1 MGEEVRMNP
10 EMYSRSQEDYD
21 ALKTAVKQLSSASQ
35 EQFESIKKEK
45 WYNRVF
51 AMVTFSQKGRKRIA
65 EQVSTLAQAQQI
77 LIELLMRLSD
87 NDSSVS
93 RLVVESM
100 EDIKRI
106 QEQNLYLFSK
116 IKKLEDIS
124 LGMKP
129 DMDLNKLSEKNKKV
143 LCACLYF
150 INAQDGNASENQKAF
165 ANQVINYLNVDVR
178 MEHPTA
184 ALEDMDTESKKR
196 ILNCCMEYMFLKNC
210 SDDGYE
216 AYEDFIYEFDFG
228 NKTVKAI
235 EKQIQS
241 FYNLR
246 GLDGF
251 FTKYQAD
258 NFEDID
264 DFFTVDFG
272 DGDDENTASEE
283 ETIEMTDEVISTI
296 LQIKP
301 GETKTYKN
309 KNMHLRAYINC
320 EGNLIFDHCII
331 NYNETDDGDE
341 ITLSNKANLTITNSV
356 IRCKGIDENYF
367 ITCEDADQITLDRNT
382 FEDCSYFIKASSIC
396 TFSMT
401 NCKLHNCFD
410 DFINLDVG
418 HKSSTCIIKNNV
430 IIQDG
435 LNSFYIKEE
444 KPRSAML
451 ISVNSFENN
460 KVEFYNNS
468 IFEEEDF
475 RKAGVK
481 KGKSENQIVYF
492 DSIFGN
498 GDIKNCF
505 FKGISRPISAVK
517 FVECRFEKCAEAIYL
532 KQNYSSSEVS
542 GVDNCVFVE
551 CTNVIKT
558 VDGAEITNCQFVS
571 CYDDIIDPV
580 GFWGGVSVEF
590 CQFVNT
596 KNTMENDLFT
606 SHLYG
611 PACIRFRRCKGSDGK
626 ANYIKKCIF
635 DGIELGD
642 NFLIA
647 AVAFEKPSGTVTHIE
662 NCDFKNCSTQ
672 RDSGKIIK
680 EYIQYD
686 TLFRKNLSFHANEI
700 SGCKGLDKINKE
712 KSKSESTEVRT
723 MSTTGNTIGSE
734 FKTKDMPGVIG
745 APIALLPY
753 NTDN

>member
-1 MGEEVRMNP
+1 MGEKVRVNP
-10 EMYSRSQEDYD
+10 EMYSGSQEDYD
-21 ALKTAVKQLSSASQ
+21 ALKMAVKKLSSASQ
-35 EQFESIKKEK
+35 EQFETIKKEK

-51 AMVTFSQKGRKRIA
+51 DMVTFSQKGRKRIA

-143 LCACLYF
+143 LCACLYN
-150 INAQDGNASENQKAF
+150 INAQDGNASENQKTF
-165 ANQVINYLNVDVR
+165 ANQVMNYLSVDAQ
-178 MEHPTA
+178 MDHPTA

-228 NKTVKAI
+228 NKTIKTI

-246 GLDGF
+246 GMDGF
-251 FTKYQAD
+251 FTKYQSD
-258 NFEDID
+258 NFEAPD

-272 DGDDENTASEE
+272 DGDGENTDGEE
-283 ETIEMTDEVISTI
+283 ETIEMMDEVISTI

-309 KNMHLRAYINC
+309 KNIHLKAYINC
-320 EGNLIFDHCII
+320 EGDLIFDHCII
-331 NYNETDDGDE
+331 NYNEANNGNE
-341 ITLSNKANLTITNSV
+341 IKLSNKANLTITNSV
-356 IRCKGIDENYF
+356 ILCKDFDKNAF
-367 ITCEDADQITLDRNT
+367 ITCEGAGKVTLDRNT
-382 FEDCSYFIKASSIC
+382 FEDCSHFIKSGSIC
-396 TFSMT
+396 SFSMT
-401 NCKLHNCFD
+401 NCRLHNCYE
-410 DFINLDVG
+410 DFIDLDIG
-418 HKSSTCIIKNNV
+418 SDSSTSVIKNNV

-435 LNSFYIKEE
+435 LNSFYSKLENYW
-444 KPRSAML
+444 MMQL

-468 IFEEEDF
+468 IIEEESF

-481 KGKSENQIVYF
+481 KGKSENQIIYF
-492 DSIFGN
+492 DSVYGN

-505 FKGISRPISAVK
+505 FKGISRSISAVK
-517 FVECRFEKCAEAIYL
+517 FVDCRFENCTDAIFL
-532 KQNYSSSEVS
+532 KQNYSASD
-542 GVDNCVFVE
+542 GPCVDNCVFVE
-551 CTNVIKT
+551 CTNVIDT
-558 VDGAEITNCQFVS
+558 VDNAKITNCQFVS
-571 CYDDIIDPV
+571 CYDHIIDPLE
-580 GFWGGVSVEF
+580 FDGGVSVEF
-590 CQFVNT
+590 CQFINT
-596 KNTMENDLFT
+596 RNTIESYT
-606 SHLYG
+606 SSLSCVQFQRG
-611 PACIRFRRCKGSDGK
+611 KGSDGK
-626 ANYIKKCIF
+626 ANYLKNCIF
-635 DGIELGD
+635 DGADLED
-642 NFLIA
+642 NFLIG
-647 AVAFEKPSGTVTHIE
+647 AVAIEKPSGTVTYIE

-672 RDSGKIIK
+672 RESGKIIK
-680 EYIQYD
+680 EYVQYD
-686 TLFRKNLSFHANEI
+686 TLFKKDVNFHANTI

-712 KSKSESTEVRT
+712 GSKSESVEIRPASNV
-723 MSTTGNTIGSE
+723 
-734 FKTKDMPGVIG
+734 GVSGDVG
-745 APIALLPY
+745 APAALLQY
-753 NTDN
+753 TTNN

>member
-51 AMVTFSQKGRKRIA
+51 DMVTFSQKGKKRIA

-341 ITLSNKANLTITNSV
+341 ITLGNSSSLTISNSV
-356 IRCKGIDENYF
+356 ILCKGFDKNYF
-367 ITCEDADQITLDRNT
+367 ITCKDDTQITLDNDT
-382 FEDCSYFIKASSIC
+382 FEDCSYFIKSWGNTCI
-396 TFSMT
+396 FSMT
-401 NCKLHNCFD
+401 NCKLHNCLE
-410 DFINLDVG
+410 DFLSLSLRE
-418 HKSSTCIIKNNV
+418 KSDCVIKNN
-430 IIQDG
+430 IILQDG
-435 LNSFYIKEE
+435 LNSFYTKE
-444 KPRSAML
+444 KNGWYATL
-451 ISVNSFENN
+451 IDLRDSDDK
-460 KVEFYNNS
+460 KVTICNNS
-468 IFEEEDF
+468 IFEKEGF
-475 RKAGVK
+475 RRAGVEE
-481 KGKSENQIVYF
+481 GKYGNKMIYFNCYTGEIRNCLFNGIFQEYSKATEAHKYF
-492 DSIFGN
+492 D
-498 GDIKNCF
+498 
-505 FKGISRPISAVK
+505 
-517 FVECRFEKCAEAIYL
+517 CRFEKCTNAL
-532 KQNYSSSEVS
+532 HTLTSYSAADVSSI
-542 GVDNCVFVE
+542 DNCIFIE
-551 CTNVIKT
+551 CTDVIAADDNT
-558 VDGAEITNCQFVS
+558 HITNCQFVA
-571 CYDDIIDPV
+571 CYDNLIRPYGYD
-580 GFWGGVSVEF
+580 GGISVEF
-590 CQFVNT
+590 CQFINTRNT
-596 KNTMENDLFT
+596 KENFRNSCITFT
-606 SHLYG
+606 RTKSSKT
-611 PACIRFRRCKGSDGK
+611 RS
-626 ANYIKKCIF
+626 NYLKKCIF
-635 DGIELGD
+635 DGVEMGN
-642 NFLIA
+642 NFLIEA
-647 AVAFEKPSGTVTHIE
+647 DVFEKPHGVVTYIE

-672 RDSGKIIK
+672 RASGKIIK

-686 TLFRKNLSFHANEI
+686 TLFKKDINFHANII
-700 SGCKGLDKINKE
+700 SDCKGLDKINKE
-712 KSKSESTEVRT
+712 GSKAESVEIRPASNV
-723 MSTTGNTIGSE
+723 
-734 FKTKDMPGVIG
+734 GVSGDVG
-745 APIALLPY
+745 APAALLQCAA
-753 NTDN
+753 DN